1 MFGLTIL
8 DLTVIIIYV
17 LFIVYLGWWTKRKV
31 QSSGDYFMAGRKGS
45 KLMMIANAFGAG
57 THTDQAIA
65 VSGATYQIGLAGIWY
80 QWIWLISTP
89 FYWIVAPIYRRLRYI
104 TLGDFFEKRYGT
116 KIGIAYTIMGILF
129 FILNLGLILKGT
141 GTAIEAVTQ
150 GALSTEVIVI
160 ALTLF
165 FLVYSVLGG
174 LVSALIVNLIQG
186 MFILV
191 LSFLLIPFALNA
203 IGGMTAAKASLP
215 EYMFSFVAPTEVT
228 LYFIIAVVINGLVGI
243 VVQPHHMAV
252 GGAGKTEVNCRTGWT
267 YGNFAKR
274 LATLGW
280 ALVGVFA
287 AVLFPGL
294 EETNRELAFGT
305 AVANLLPSGLV
316 GLMIAAMAAAVLAAC
331 HNYMV
336 GSSALFT
343 KHIYSRIVR
352 KKLTEENQLRIA
364 RIASVVVVLGGVT
377 IALTLPSVVQGVKY
391 LWQITA
397 YFGIGFWMAIMWR
410 RSNRYGVWASV
421 IATIIVTL
429 ITGDYFEFG
438 FGWTLEYQITAYLPV
453 GFLAFIMVSK
463 LTKSESEES
472 LNKFYVLLHTPV
484 GEEHRLKAEGVEIM
498 LEGDVDEAAQNYG
511 EPLEECGHSLM
522 VVNLLSLKSRFS
534 FKRFRIDIVG
544 FGWAILF
551 VIAIFVLGL
560 LIANIG

>member
-1 MFGLTIL
+1 MFGLTTL
-8 DLTVIIIYV
+8 DLTIIIIYV
-17 LFIVYLGWWTKRKV
+17 LFIVYLGWWTKKKV
-31 QSSGDYFMAGRKGS
+31 QSAGDYFMAGRKGS
-45 KLMMIANAFGAG
+45 KIMMIANAFGAG

-80 QWIWLISTP
+80 QWIWLIATP

-104 TLGDFFEKRYGT
+104 TLGDFFEERYGT

-129 FILNLGLILKGT
+129 FMLNLGLILKGT

-160 ALTLF
+160 GLTLF

-174 LVSALIVNLIQG
+174 LVSALMINLIQG

-191 LSFLLIPFALNA
+191 LSFLLIPFSLNA
-203 IGGMTAAKASLP
+203 IGGMAAAKASLP

-228 LYFIIAVVINGLVGI
+228 LYFIIAVIINGLVGI

-252 GGAGKTEVNCRTGWT
+252 GGAGKTEVSCRTGWT

-294 EETNRELAFGT
+294 EDSNRELAFGT

-343 KHIYSRIVR
+343 RHIYSRIVL
-352 KKLTEENQLRIA
+352 KKLTDDSQLRIA
-364 RIASVVVVLGGVT
+364 RIASVGVVLGGVT

-397 YFGIGFWMAIMWR
+397 YFGIGFWMAVMWR
-410 RSNRYGVWASV
+410 RSNRFGVWASV

-438 FGWTLEYQITAYLPV
+438 FGWALEYQITAYLPI
-453 GFLAFIMVSK
+453 GFLAFIIVSK
-463 LTKSESEES
+463 LTNPESEES
-472 LNKFYVLLHTPV
+472 LNKFYALLHTPV
-484 GEEHRLKAEGVEIM
+484 GEEHRLKAEGVEMM
-498 LEGDVDEAAQNYG
+498 LEGDVDEETQNYG
-511 EPLEECGHSLM
+511 EPLEERGHSLL
-522 VVNLLSLKSRFS
+522 VVNLLSLRSKFS

-551 VIAIFVLGL
+551 VIVIFVLGL